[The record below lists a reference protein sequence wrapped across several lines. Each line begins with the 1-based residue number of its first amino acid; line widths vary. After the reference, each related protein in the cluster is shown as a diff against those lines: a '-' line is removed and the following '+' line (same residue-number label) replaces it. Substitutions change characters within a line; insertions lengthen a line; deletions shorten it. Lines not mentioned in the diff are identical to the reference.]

1 MQLRD
6 HDKNDCLTYCLEYD
20 YSPDAEHP
28 TITNFLEMVIPD
40 VYARQAYI
48 AHTGLSLIGD
58 MLMHYAGILY
68 GPPRSGKSTLLNLTN
83 VVCGVEDGDYAGYTL
98 FSPDLEGKRAR
109 YTRNRKRVVC
119 IDELPVEALRHEET
133 VKNMTAHSGVEQR
146 GIGRD
151 EEEGNK
157 WRPSCLWQ

>member
-1 MQLRD
+1 M
-6 HDKNDCLTYCLEYD
+6 
-20 YSPDAEHP
+20 
-28 TITNFLEMVIPD
+28 
-40 VYARQAYI
+40 
-48 AHTGLSLIGD
+48 
-58 MLMHYAGILY
+58 
-68 GPPRSGKSTLLNLTN
+68 LLNLTN

-109 YTRNRKRVVC
+109 YTRNRKCVVC
-119 IDELPVEALRHEET
+119 IDQLPVEALRHEET

-157 WRPSCLWQ
+157 SEVAYGNERKAALQRYERRN